1 MLSLTII
8 FSIFVA
14 VAIGYKFKLNVGV
27 ISIALAYLFGVFCLG
42 MKPTTIIGLWPTGLF
57 FFIMMSTFFYGLAA
71 TNGTLGLLSEHAIYS
86 FRNHPWFLPIVMWL
100 ASFVISGLGAGG
112 TTTFAFMPAIVLNM
126 ADIINMNKLIA
137 AVIIVG
143 GGVAGGYTPISINA
157 ATVNTCLNISGFNEV
172 QIAEIVPKV
181 CFNNILAQVL
191 LFILVYIVC
200 KGWKVKT
207 PENLQKPD
215 AFNVRQK
222 KTLWIIGIGLAMM
235 ALFPLMA
242 TLMPSVEWI
251 KFVRKSLN
259 PALLFTVLLVIGLAL
274 KLGDQKK
281 AISFIPFNL
290 ILMICGT
297 GMLVS
302 VAKKAGAI
310 KLLVEIL
317 GNNLSP
323 FAARLIVS
331 LVAGCMSLVSSTIGV
346 VAPAL
351 IPIVSGLSD
360 STGVSVVTLV
370 SAIMIGGHF
379 AGVSPFSTGGA
390 MTLAGE
396 RDEAKANKLLISLFV
411 FAVCSIIFASFL
423 TVTGI
428 I

>member
-1 MLSLTII
+1 VLSLII
-8 FSIFVA
+8 ILSIFVA
-14 VAIGYKFKLNVGV
+14 VAVGYKLKLNVGV
-27 ISIALAYLFGVFCLG
+27 ISIALSYIFGVFCLG
-42 MKPTTIIGLWPTGLF
+42 MKPGAIIALWPTGLF
-57 FFIMMSTFFYGLAA
+57 FFIMMSSFFYGLAV
-71 TNGTLGLLSEHAIYS
+71 TNGTLGLLSEHAIYT
-86 FRNHPWFLPIVMWL
+86 FRNHPWFLPVVMWL
-100 ASFVISGLGAGG
+100 ASFGISGLGAGG
-112 TTTFAFMPAIVLNM
+112 TTTFAFMPAIVLSM
-126 ADIINMNKLIA
+126 ADMINMNKIIA

-143 GGVAGGYTPISINA
+143 GGVAGGYTPISNCT
-157 ATVNTCLNISGFNEV
+157 ATVISCLNISGYTEA

-191 LFILVYIVC
+191 IFILVYIVC

-207 PENLQKPD
+207 PENLQKPS
-215 AFNVRQK
+215 AFSIKQK
-222 KTLWIIGIGLAMM
+222 KTLWIIAIGLAIMS
-235 ALFPLMA
+235 LFPLMA
-242 TLMPSVEWI
+242 TLMPNIEWI

-259 PALLFTVLLVIGLAL
+259 PALLFTVLLVIGLAF
-274 KLGDQKK
+274 KLGDQKE
-281 AISFIPFNL
+281 AIRFIPFNL

-310 KLLVEIL
+310 NQLVEIL

-331 LVAGCMSLVSSTIGV
+331 LVAGSMSLVSSTLGV

-351 IPIVSGLSD
+351 IPIVSGLSG

-396 RDEAKANKLLISLFV
+396 RDEAKANKLLISLII
-411 FAVCSIIFASFL
+411 FAVCSILFASFL
-423 TVTGI
+423 TVTGVI
-428 I
+428 